1 MKPAPA
7 ASDGGHRPSW
17 ERTQATETAAVAR
30 LNLNSKALSRI
41 TGEKRAAPQCREG
54 VGTSPIAEKPASTG
68 TPAPVVKSEVREA
81 EEHGDAGEVFG
92 EGQRPDAIAAAV
104 A

>member
-41 TGEKRAAPQCREG
+41 TGEEASRPAVPGRHRHY
-54 VGTSPIAEKPASTG
+54 PIAEKPASTG

-92 EGQRPDAIAAAV
+92 EAQRPDAIAAAV